1 MHSRMMNMP
10 CQPMMSVKNPPAT
23 GAATGAIPLMAPI
36 IAIAFASSR
45 PENLS
50 AATDREI
57 TMPPDAP
64 MPCRSRNATNQCIV
78 GESIQ
83 PMVERINTAIE
94 TSSSGRRPYLSLNG
108 PNRSCP
114 AARPIILNV
123 KPSCTI
129 GIEVWKLSV
138 IAGNAGRY
146 MSVTNGPNAVSEP
159 RSK

>member
-1 MHSRMMNMP
+1 MLLYDKRRGGDVAEKHSAGASKLQHIKQELLVSKHSRMMNMP

-78 GESIQ
+78 GENIQ

-94 TSSSGRRPYLSLNG
+94 TSSSGRRPMDRTEAVRRRDLS
-108 PNRSCP
+108 
-114 AARPIILNV
+114 
-123 KPSCTI
+123 
-129 GIEVWKLSV
+129 
-138 IAGNAGRY
+138 Y
-146 MSVTNGPNAVSEP
+146 
-159 RSK
+159 